1 MMKNKKAKS
10 REAKRKILRENAV
23 AYSFLLPSMV
33 GVLLFSMIP
42 LIISLYVSLT
52 DWNFTKGIGNWN
64 FIGLENFKDLLADEW
79 FIASFKNTLIF
90 SVVTVPIG
98 LILALIIAVLIDEFC
113 HKKVAGIVRV
123 AMYMPHICNI
133 VAISVVW
140 MALYSKYGPFTQLMR
155 MLGWEDPPRFLASYE
170 WALPAIMLVV
180 IWAGLGYRI
189 FVYSAAI
196 TGLPKDLYESAEIDG
211 ANAVQKFMK
220 ITVPLL
226 QPTTFFLTI
235 TGIIS
240 SFKVFG
246 YTNVMTA
253 GGPGTSTYTLVYYIY
268 TSSFKYYRMGYGSA
282 IAVILFVM
290 LLIVTIVQWVHNNRA
305 EKR

>member
-1 MMKNKKAKS
+1 MKTKKVKS
-10 REAKRKILRENAV
+10 KGEKQKILRQNLV
-23 AYSFLLPSMV
+23 AYAFLAPSLV

-42 LIISLYVSLT
+42 LITSLYVSLT
-52 DWNFTKGIGNWN
+52 DWNFAKGIGNWN
-64 FIGLENFKDLLADEW
+64 FIGLTNFKNLLSDEW
-79 FIASFKNTLIF
+79 FIASMKNTLIF

-98 LILALIIAVLIDEFC
+98 LFLAIIIAVLIDEFC
-113 HKKVAGIVRV
+113 QKKIAGVVRV

-155 MLGWEDPPRFLASYE
+155 VLGWQDPPRFLASYE

-180 IWAGLGYRI
+180 IWAGLGYRV
-189 FVYSAAI
+189 FMYSAAI
-196 TGLPKDLYESAEIDG
+196 IGLPRDLYEAAEIDG
-211 ANAVQKFMK
+211 ANAVQKFFK

-226 QPTTFFLTI
+226 KPTTFFLTI

-246 YTNVMTA
+246 YTNVMTQ
-253 GGPGTSTYTLVYYIY
+253 GGPGSSTYTLVYYIY
-268 TSSFKYYRMGYGSA
+268 TSAFKYYKMGYASA
-282 IAVILFVM
+282 IATVLFLIMILC
-290 LLIVTIVQWVHNNRA
+290 NRLFR
-305 EKR
+305 KILNKIGS

>member
-1 MMKNKKAKS
+1 MKVKAAKTKD
-10 REAKRKILRENAV
+10 AKRKTLRENLV
-23 AYSFLLPSMV
+23 AYSFLLPSLV
-33 GVLLFSMIP
+33 GVLCFSMIP
-42 LIISLYVSLT
+42 LVISLYVSLT

-64 FIGLENFKDLLADEW
+64 FIGLQNFKDLWTDEW
-79 FIASFKNTLIF
+79 FIASIKNTLIF
-90 SVVTVPIG
+90 AIVTVPIG
-98 LILALIIAVLIDEFC
+98 LILAIIIAVLIDEYC
-113 HKKVAGIVRV
+113 NQKVAGVVRV
-123 AMYMPHICNI
+123 AMYMPNICNI

-155 MLGWEDPPRFLASYE
+155 TLGWEDPPRFLASYE

-180 IWAGLGYRI
+180 VWAGLGYRVFI
-189 FVYSAAI
+189 YSAAI
-196 TGLPKDLYESAEIDG
+196 TGLPRDLYESADIDG

-235 TGIIS
+235 TGIIG

-253 GGPGTSTYTLVYYIY
+253 GGPGTATYTLVYYIY
-268 TSSFKYYRMGYGSA
+268 TSAFKYYRMGYGSA
-282 IAVILFVM
+282 IAVILFLM
-290 LLIVTIVQWVHNNRA
+290 LLVVTIIQWVHNNKS
-305 EKR
+305 EKY

>member
-1 MMKNKKAKS
+1 MKNKKAKS
-10 REAKRKILRENAV
+10 KEAKRKVLRENAV

-79 FIASFKNTLIF
+79 FIASLRNTLIF
-90 SVVTVPIG
+90 SIVTVPIG

-113 HKKVAGIVRV
+113 HKKIAGIVRV

-196 TGLPKDLYESAEIDG
+196 TGLPHDLYESAEIDG

-290 LLIVTIVQWVHNNRA
+290 LLIVTIVQWVHNNKA
-305 EKR
+305 EKY

>member
-1 MMKNKKAKS
+1 MKIIETKS
-10 REAKRKILRENAV
+10 VTQKHKTLRENLI
-23 AYSFLLPSMV
+23 AYSFLLPSLV
-33 GVLLFSMIP
+33 GVLCFSMIP

-64 FIGLENFKDLLADEW
+64 FIGLQNFKDLWTDEW
-79 FIASFKNTLIF
+79 FIASIKNTLVF
-90 SVVTVPIG
+90 SIVTVPIG
-98 LILALIIAVLIDEFC
+98 LVLAIIIAVLIDEYC
-113 HKKVAGIVRV
+113 HPKVAGVVRV
-123 AMYMPHICNI
+123 AMYMPNICNI

-155 MLGWEDPPRFLASYE
+155 TLGWEDPPRFLASYE

-180 IWAGLGYRI
+180 VWAGLGYRVFI
-189 FVYSAAI
+189 YSAAI
-196 TGLPKDLYESAEIDG
+196 TGLPKDLYESADIDG
-211 ANAVQKFMK
+211 ANAVQKFLK

-235 TGIIS
+235 TGIIG

-253 GGPGTSTYTLVYYIY
+253 GGPGTATYTLVYYIY
-268 TSSFKYYRMGYGSA
+268 TSAFKYYRMGYGSA
-282 IAVILFVM
+282 IAVVLFIM
-290 LLIVTIVQWVHNNRA
+290 LLVVTIIQWVHNNKS
-305 EKR
+305 EKY

>member
-1 MMKNKKAKS
+1 MKTKKERTKG
-10 REAKRKILRENAV
+10 EKQKILRQNLV
-23 AYSFLLPSMV
+23 AYTFLAPSLFGVLVFSMV
-33 GVLLFSMIP
+33 P

-64 FIGLENFKDLLADEW
+64 FIGLTNFKNLFTDEW
-79 FIASFKNTLIF
+79 FIASLKNTLIF

-98 LILALIIAVLIDEFC
+98 LALAIVIAVLIDEFC
-113 HKKVAGIVRV
+113 HKKVAGVVRV

-155 MLGWEDPPRFLASYE
+155 VLGWEDPPRFLASYE

-180 IWAGLGYRI
+180 IWAGLGYRV
-189 FVYSAAI
+189 FMYSAAI
-196 TGLPKDLYESAEIDG
+196 TGLPRDLYEAAEIDG
-211 ANAVQKFMK
+211 ANAVQKFIK

-226 QPTTFFLTI
+226 KPTTFFLTI

-246 YTNVMTA
+246 YTNVMTQ
-253 GGPGTSTYTLVYYIY
+253 GGPGSSTYTLVYYIY
-268 TSSFKYYRMGYGSA
+268 TSAFKYYKMGYASA
-282 IAVILFVM
+282 IAVILFLI
-290 LLIVTIVQWVHNNRA
+290 LLVITIIQWVHNSKE
-305 EKR
+305 EKG

>member
-1 MMKNKKAKS
+1 MKVKA
-10 REAKRKILRENAV
+10 AKTKDANRKTIRENLV
-23 AYSFLLPSMV
+23 AYSFLLPSLV
-33 GVLLFSMIP
+33 GVLCFSMIP
-42 LIISLYVSLT
+42 LVISLYVSLT

-64 FIGLENFKDLLADEW
+64 FIGLQNFKDLWTDEW
-79 FIASFKNTLIF
+79 FIASIKNTLIF
-90 SVVTVPIG
+90 SIVTVPIG
-98 LILALIIAVLIDEFC
+98 LILAIIIAVLIDEYC
-113 HKKVAGIVRV
+113 NQKVAGVVRV
-123 AMYMPHICNI
+123 AMYMPNICNI

-155 MLGWEDPPRFLASYE
+155 TLGWEDPPRFLASYE

-180 IWAGLGYRI
+180 VWAGLGYRVFI
-189 FVYSAAI
+189 YSAAI
-196 TGLPKDLYESAEIDG
+196 TGLPRDLYESADIDG

-235 TGIIS
+235 TGIIG

-253 GGPGTSTYTLVYYIY
+253 GGPGTATYTLVYYIY
-268 TSSFKYYRMGYGSA
+268 TSAFKYYRMGYGSA
-282 IAVILFVM
+282 IAVILFLM
-290 LLIVTIVQWVHNNRA
+290 LLVVTIIQWVHNNKS
-305 EKR
+305 EKY

>member
-1 MMKNKKAKS
+1 MKNIEAKS
-10 REAKRKILRENAV
+10 KDKKKKNLRENLV
-23 AYSFLLPSMV
+23 AYSFLLPSLV
-33 GVLLFSMIP
+33 GVLCFSMIP

-64 FIGLENFKDLLADEW
+64 FIGLQNFKDLWTDEW
-79 FIASFKNTLIF
+79 FIASIKNTLIF
-90 SVVTVPIG
+90 SIVTVPIG
-98 LILALIIAVLIDEFC
+98 LVLAIIIAVLIDEYC
-113 HKKVAGIVRV
+113 HQKVAGVVRV
-123 AMYMPHICNI
+123 AMYMPNICNI
-133 VAISVVW
+133 VAISTVW

-155 MLGWEDPPRFLASYE
+155 NLGWEDPPRFLASYE

-180 IWAGLGYRI
+180 VWAGLGYRVFI
-189 FVYSAAI
+189 YSAAI
-196 TGLPKDLYESAEIDG
+196 TGLPRDLYESADIDG

-235 TGIIS
+235 TGIIG

-253 GGPGTSTYTLVYYIY
+253 GGPGTATYTLVYYIY
-268 TSSFKYYRMGYGSA
+268 TSAFKYYRMGYGSA
-282 IAVILFVM
+282 IAVVLFLM
-290 LLIVTIVQWVHNNRA
+290 LLAVTIFQWVHNNKS
-305 EKR
+305 EKY